1 MSRAPANQTPASAT
15 DLEGVAALAGRLL
28 DAPIARVHLV
38 GVDEGDFDR
47 MLFARALGADDAVVI
62 ADAAVDPQFAS
73 HPDVAAGH
81 VRFIA
86 AAALRAPTGGS
97 LGVLVVLDPKPRPEI
112 GTAEIR
118 PLTTLAQLAAAALA
132 EQSARRLAESRLALA
147 NDVTLAALAAP
158 DFKAA
163 LGVCLELVATRIGA
177 DLAFARGTEPSSG
190 MLSVEASYLA
200 PGAADLAPVRAFFL
214 RTPVPRRSSI
224 VADTIFDRRPLVLGD
239 LEHIDAARYPLM
251 KRVRAHGLK
260 SLLSVPC
267 ESHGS
272 RFSLSFLFRQQPPD
286 IDALAETV
294 NALSGRVRDLLARK
308 QSEERIAL
316 LQSVVLH
323 TSDAVVVTDPLAR
336 SGERPTVAYVN
347 PAFTALTGYAAE
359 EVIGRSPMLLRGP
372 KSEPATLERMR
383 IAVERRE
390 PLRVEM
396 YLHRKD
402 GVAFWAEVDITA
414 IDDRSGRGP
423 HWISV
428 IRDRTERRAA
438 EEAQRNS
445 ERTLRRL
452 AERQTAVLDALPA
465 HVVLIDANGRI
476 VSVSRSWTD
485 FTQASGIAES
495 TTGDS
500 YFAFLDAACAPDQ
513 AETLAQGVAAVLAGR
528 RSAFSGEYV
537 HREGER
543 GRRWYRLMIAPMTP
557 RPGAGAVAMHLD
569 VTSSKAAEEA
579 LRREK
584 DFSEF
589 LIKSTTE
596 GILVF
601 DRAFRIALWNPGIEA
616 ITGLAPEMALG
627 RNAFELLPFI
637 LGTPGEQ
644 AMRGA
649 LEGQEASFFDQ
660 RYALPA
666 TGRHGFFEAYF
677 APLMSGGRDITGGIG
692 FLRETTERRRIEDAL
707 RQAQKMEAVG
717 QLTGGIAH
725 DFNNMLT
732 VIAGNLEL
740 LEGKLTN
747 EPRLLRLVSSAS
759 LAASRAEKLTQ
770 QLLTFSRR
778 QQLRPQ
784 PVDFN
789 QIIIGMDDLL
799 HRTVGET
806 IDIRTTLSPN
816 LWPAMADPNQ
826 LETAL
831 LNLVLNARDAMA
843 GGGRITL
850 ETGNVEVTRGDAELA
865 PGCYAMLAI
874 ADTGGG
880 MSEHVLAH
888 VFEPFFTTKEV
899 GKGTGLGLAQVYG
912 FISQSQGHVAVDSKE
927 GKGTVVRLY
936 LPRAEGAAG
945 AGLLTS
951 SSEQPYLGSE
961 TVLVVED
968 DHGVRDFAASVLR
981 ELGYHVLEASN
992 GESALEFIDSD
1003 APIDL
1008 LFTDV
1013 VMPGNL
1019 NGVDLAREA
1028 LGRRRG
1034 LRVLFTSGYTTRL
1047 VERGWPAEEF
1057 ELLRKPYRSVDL
1069 AERVR
1074 AILDHPLTVAQ

>member
-1 MSRAPANQTPASAT
+1 MSRAPANQTPAAAA
-15 DLEGVAALAGRLL
+15 DLEAVAALAGRLFE
-28 DAPIARVHLV
+28 APIARVYLA
-38 GVDEGDFDR
+38 GTDEDDLGR
-47 MLFARALGADDAVVI
+47 VLFARALIARDAVVI
-62 ADAAVDPQFAS
+62 ADAAADPQFAS
-73 HPDVAAGH
+73 HPDVAGGR
-81 VRFIA
+81 VRFVA
-86 AAALRAPTGGS
+86 AAALRAPTGAP
-97 LGVLVVLDPKPRPEI
+97 LGVLAVLDRKPRPEI
-112 GTAEIR
+112 GAAEAR
-118 PLTTLAQLAAAALA
+118 PLATLARLAAAALA
-132 EQSARRLAESRLALA
+132 EHSARQLAESRLALA

-158 DFKAA
+158 DFNAA
-163 LGVCLELVATRIGA
+163 LGACLELVASRIGA
-177 DLAFARGTEPSSG
+177 DLAFARGAAPHSS
-190 MLSVEASYLA
+190 MLQVEASYVS
-200 PGAADLAPVRAFFL
+200 PAAEDLAPVDAFFL
-214 RTPVPRRSSI
+214 RTPVPRRSSL
-224 VADTIFDRRPLVLGD
+224 VADTIFDRRPLVLAD
-239 LEHIDAARYPLM
+239 LKRVDAARYPLL
-251 KRVRAHGLK
+251 KRVREYGLQ

-272 RFSLSFLFRQQPPD
+272 RYSLTFLFRHRPPD

-294 NALSGRVRDLLARK
+294 NALTGRLRDLLARK

-323 TSDAVVVTDPLAR
+323 TGDAVVVAEQSAR
-336 SGERPTVAYVN
+336 PGDLPIVAYVN

-402 GVAFWAEVDITA
+402 GVALWAEIDITA

-438 EEAQRNS
+438 EEAQLNS
-445 ERTLRRL
+445 ERALRRL

-465 HVVLIDANGRI
+465 HVVLIDAEGRI

-485 FTQASGIAES
+485 FARASGIAES
-495 TTGDS
+495 ATGDS
-500 YFAFLDAACAPDQ
+500 YFAFLDAACAPAQ
-513 AETLAQGVAAVLAGR
+513 AEAMAQGVAAVLAGR
-528 RSAFSGEYV
+528 RAAFSGDYV
-537 HREGER
+537 CRDGER
-543 GRRWYRLMIAPMTP
+543 AKRWYRLMIAPMTP

-569 VTSSKAAEEA
+569 VTSSKIAEEA

-627 RNAFELLPFI
+627 RNAFEVLPFI

-677 APLMSGGRDITGGIG
+677 APLMASGREITGGIG

-806 IDIRTTLSPN
+806 IEIRTTLLPD

-831 LNLVLNARDAMA
+831 LNLVLNARDALA

-850 ETGNVEVTRGDAELA
+850 ETGNVDVPRGDAELA
-865 PGCYAMLAI
+865 PGSYAMMAI
-874 ADTGGG
+874 TDTGSG
-880 MSEHVLAH
+880 MSEHVMAH

-927 GKGTVVRLY
+927 GRGTVVRLY

-945 AGLLTS
+945 AGFLMS
-951 SSEQPYLGSE
+951 SREQPYLGNE

-981 ELGYHVLEASN
+981 ELGYRVLEASN
-992 GESALEFIDSD
+992 GDSALELIDSD

-1013 VMPGNL
+1013 VMPGRL
-1019 NGVDLAREA
+1019 NGVDLARET
-1028 LGRRRG
+1028 LDRRQG

-1047 VERGWPAEEF
+1047 VERGWPAEDL

-1074 AILDHPLTVAQ
+1074 AILDQPVTAAE